1 MPRQLELLERSG
13 LEFHPE
19 AERSEPRLWIR
30 RVVVWSAPGVIL
42 REIALRPGLNIIWA
56 PDPADRPGGSEE
68 QAAPGHGSGKTLFC
82 RLLRYCLGE
91 ERFAPHE
98 HREKIVAAFPN
109 GLVGADVMVDGT
121 QWAVVRPIGTTRKHF
136 AIRDAAVD
144 AVKMDA
150 DPTGM
155 GPFLQAVTAT
165 ILSDDVAAL
174 VPVNDRLNAW
184 LVALAWLARDQE
196 CRFDKPLDWRS
207 ADSDSGSPARTLSA
221 QEHLDAVR
229 AFIGAIIPEES
240 KLRDEIGEIQT
251 QRDQAERDA
260 SQQARE
266 ADRLR
271 ARLVGELSQR
281 LDDLPPGRMAV
292 EPLRSAAIH
301 LLAQLSQV
309 DSAVDLSDVANLR
322 SEADEARLRVE
333 DLNRRLAVEG
343 ARIKEIE
350 TLVARI
356 KGEFPGASAHVAAA
370 DQPVCEVCEVP
381 IDRALAE
388 GCSLSHKL
396 PDLDAAKRRMERLE
410 QDRSR
415 ETSRLE
421 ASRAE
426 RSRTIAQLEP
436 AQRHYESTIKK
447 ARAAE
452 RLGDAR
458 TDAWYKARR
467 SIDDVERLNELL
479 IEQEQTQSQVAT
491 LERTIEEKRKQTGS
505 FRDAHA
511 ETFNRL
517 SRLFDAILRELI
529 GPAATGR
536 IALDGSGLRLSVE
549 LGGERSTAA
558 IESLKVIAFD
568 LAAMCMSIEGHARQ
582 PALLIHDSPR
592 EADLGLS
599 IFHGLFHLV
608 HRMESLGEQPLFQY
622 IITTTTSPPSE
633 LRIEPWVTAVLGG
646 SGTQRLLMQDL

>member
-1 MPRQLELLERSG
+1 MPKQLELLTRSS
-13 LEFHPE
+13 LAIRPE
-19 AERSEPRLWIR
+19 ANRCEPRLWIR
-30 RVVVWSAPGVIL
+30 RLVIWSEPGVVL
-42 REIALRPGLNIIWA
+42 REITLRPGLNIIWA

-68 QAAPGHGSGKTLFC
+68 HAAPGHGSGKTLFC

-91 ERFAPHE
+91 DRFAPHE
-98 HREKIVAAFPN
+98 QREKIVAAFPN
-109 GLVGADVMVDGT
+109 GLVGAEVMVEGT
-121 QWAVVRPIGTTRKHF
+121 QWAVVRPIGSTRKHF

-144 AVKMDA
+144 TAKMDA

-155 GPFLQAVTAT
+155 DPFLEAVTAS

-174 VPVNDRLNAW
+174 VPVNDRLNSW
-184 LVALAWLARDQE
+184 PVALAWLARDQE

-207 ADSDSGSPARTLSA
+207 ADSDSGSPARTLSV

-240 KLRDEIGEIQT
+240 KIRNEIGEMQT
-251 QRDQAERDA
+251 HRDQAERDA

-271 ARLVGELSQR
+271 ARLVGGLGQR
-281 LDDLPPGRMAV
+281 SDGLPPGRMAV
-292 EPLRSAAIH
+292 EPLRRAAIH
-301 LLAQLSQV
+301 QLAQLSQV
-309 DSAVDLSDVANLR
+309 DSAIDLSDVAHLR
-322 SEADEARLRVE
+322 SEADEARVRVE
-333 DLNRRLAVEG
+333 DLNRRLAVEE

-350 TLVARI
+350 ALVARI
-356 KGEFPGASAHVAAA
+356 KGEFPGVSAHVAAA
-370 DQPVCEVCEVP
+370 DQLVCEICEVP

-421 ASRAE
+421 ANRAE
-426 RSRTIAQLEP
+426 RSRIIAQLDP
-436 AQRHYESTIKK
+436 ARRHYESTNKK
-447 ARAAE
+447 VQATE
-452 RLGDAR
+452 RLRDAR

-467 SIDDVERLNELL
+467 LIDDVNRLNELL
-479 IEQEQTQSQVAT
+479 IEHEQTQSQVAA
-491 LERTIEEKRKQTGS
+491 LDHTIEEKRRRAAS

-529 GPAATGR
+529 GLDAAGR
-536 IALDGSGLRLSVE
+536 IFLDGNGLRLSVE

-568 LAAMCMSIEGHARQ
+568 LAAMCMSIEGDAHQ
-582 PALLIHDSPR
+582 PALLVHDSPR

-599 IFHGLFHLV
+599 IFHGLFRLV
-608 HRMESLGEQPLFQY
+608 HRLEEISEQPLFQY
-622 IITTTTSPPSE
+622 IITTTTKPPVRLS
-633 LRIEPWVTAVLGG
+633 IHPWLADTLGG
-646 SGTQRLLMQDL
+646 ETNERLLRRDL